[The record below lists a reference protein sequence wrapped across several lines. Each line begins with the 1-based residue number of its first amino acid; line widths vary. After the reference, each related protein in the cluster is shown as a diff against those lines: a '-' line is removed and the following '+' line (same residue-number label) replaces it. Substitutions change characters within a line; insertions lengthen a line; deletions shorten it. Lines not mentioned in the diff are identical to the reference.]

1 MNGLKIRNWEK
12 WQSYRSDRGQPPWIK
27 IHRCLMRN
35 VEWVSLNDAERGQLV
50 SMWLLAADNNGTISG
65 SPEILQKI
73 CFMSSTPDIE
83 KFIEMGFI
91 ENNDHCVD
99 TGPFR

>member
-1 MNGLKIRNWEK
+1 VNNLKIRNWKK

-35 VEWVSLNDAERGQLV
+35 IEWVSLNDAERGQLV
-50 SMWLLAADNNGTISG
+50 SMWLLAADNNGAIPN

-73 CFMSSTPDIE
+73 CFMTSLPDIGR
-83 KFIEMGFI
+83 FIELGFI
-91 ENNDHCVD
+91 EKNGHCGGND
-99 TGPFR
+99 FF